1 MRDARSALRV
11 ARCALCV
18 VRCALCVVR
27 CALCVVRYA
36 LCVVRGA
43 MPCRATS
50 IARNGTC
57 FIGNSLARGEPRVA
71 TSQVD
76 LGCNASF
83 ALPKPVRTRFTG
95 FVDQRAT
102 VRHAH
107 AGLSFDAIARIVG
120 PCCPIPSTSS
130 ASFANRPLSLM

>member
-1 MRDARSALRV
+1 MRD

-27 CALCVVRYA
+27 CALCVVRCA
-36 LCVVRGA
+36 WCDAV
-43 MPCRATS
+43 PCRATS

-57 FIGNSLARGEPRVA
+57 FIGNSLARSEPRIA
-71 TSQVD
+71 ASQVD

-83 ALPKPVRTRFTG
+83 ALRKPVRTRFTG

-107 AGLSFDAIARIVG
+107 AGLSFDAIARIVD